1 MLVSTLDDLLVL
13 IRDLLFLDVLK
24 YLNSHENILQ
34 TRAAIQAGSDLAN
47 ATNVTIHELNH
58 HQYFE
63 VGIWKAAGQERN
75 FFLPND
81 DGNSWAKATP
91 RSSCSLRP
99 QPRAAAAKQPSELA
113 WVAPRACTTLCP
125 SWWTVFYWNEASSLI
140 IMRRRPSSSQP
151 LASAAS
157 QSSNAGSFLPVEET
171 QQQLAQL
178 RTYPIILNN
187 DNVKNEPQ
195 PPLPP
200 AQPPPPVPVPPG
212 NPLDSACI
220 QDDKAIGDKPMII
233 QPPLPPQHVYAPM
246 PALGALSIGFL
257 SKKKEKK
264 EDADF
269 RLITNGISL
278 GIGHNFPFPPTLNHM
293 NCSIAI

>member
-1 MLVSTLDDLLVL
+1 
-13 IRDLLFLDVLK
+13 
-24 YLNSHENILQ
+24 
-34 TRAAIQAGSDLAN
+34 
-47 ATNVTIHELNH
+47 
-58 HQYFE
+58 
-63 VGIWKAAGQERN
+63 
-75 FFLPND
+75 
-81 DGNSWAKATP
+81 
-91 RSSCSLRP
+91 
-99 QPRAAAAKQPSELA
+99 
-113 WVAPRACTTLCP
+113 
-125 SWWTVFYWNEASSLI
+125 
-140 IMRRRPSSSQP
+140 MRRRPSTSQP

-187 DNVKNEPQ
+187 DNVKNEPLQ
-195 PPLPP
+195 QRPLPP
-200 AQPPPPVPVPPG
+200 AQPPPAVPLSQPPVPVPPG
-212 NPLDSACI
+212 NPLDSGM

-269 RLITNGISL
+269 RLITNGIA
-278 GIGHNFPFPPTLNHM
+278 P
-293 NCSIAI
+293 AIIL